1 MIDWMHAMVT
11 NKEIFNPK
19 TMLKSSKAEDLYGR
33 SEGFAS
39 TRTFPG
45 SAPNN

>member
-1 MIDWMHAMVT
+1 MVT

-19 TMLKSSKAEDLYGR
+19 VMLQSSLPEDLYGGVEAFAGTR
-33 SEGFAS
+33 S
-39 TRTFPG
+39 FPG

>member
-1 MIDWMHAMVT
+1 MINWMHEMVT

-19 TMLKSSKAEDLYGR
+19 IMLKSSMAEDLYGGVEAFAGTR
-33 SEGFAS
+33 S
-39 TRTFPG
+39 FPG